1 MRQVVTYQIDG
12 IIVQPVMDGSHR
24 AILAQISPR
33 DLEAIIQLKMVVG
46 WKIKKPK
53 KYLHIPQVK
62 KAVEDSRK
70 QMLLP
75 FASSPG
81 RRSSTPSS

>member
-1 MRQVVTYQIDG
+1 MRQTVTYQIG
-12 IIVQPVMDGSHR
+12 GVIIQPMFDGSHR
-24 AILAQISPR
+24 EILSQISTR
-33 DLEAIIQLKMVVG
+33 DLEVIIQLGMAVG

-62 KAVEDSRK
+62 KAVEDGQK
-70 QMLLP
+70 QLLLP

-81 RRSSTPSS
+81 RPSSTPSS